1 MKTIPVEQ
9 MSAMPMLLVFEI
21 LTALIVF
28 TVGILIVHKKVQDK
42 KKTLWTSAGV
52 GLLAGAAMVAV
63 FIGMSAHVATTND
76 ENLRAA
82 ITESGQNLNE
92 EQITALKNQGFVTL
106 EDDKSISFSDEG
118 NGHALTVFDDSENT
132 ATQTE
137 VEKKMDQQIKDND
150 F

>member
-42 KKTLWTSAGV
+42 KKTLWASAGV
-52 GLLAGAAMVAV
+52 GLIAGAAMVAV
-63 FIGMSAHVATTND
+63 FIGMSAHVASTNED
-76 ENLRAA
+76 NLRAA
-82 ITESGQNLNE
+82 VTESGQNLNE
-92 EQITALKNQGFVTL
+92 EQITALKDQGFVTL

-118 NGHALTVFDDSENT
+118 NGYNLTVFDDSENT